1 MWPPSCS
8 GPASGCSTESSP
20 SGSSRSRCSTLR
32 SPRTSATASV
42 AERRRRGDPGPHPA
56 RPFTLHD
63 KNGPTKRAKWCSTAS
78 SPDRLPGPHPFGDL
92 GPVEPEPRRVRW
104 SRPFHAP
111 SLPSERRTGRLPSLE
126 LRGQPE
132 SRYASH
138 TLRRGFAWTSM
149 GADSLR
155 EGAHDDHVRRRGCRA
170 PRRGRKD
177 RLVLRH
183 VLRQPGDLRPRPT
196 RRRLLRGGVGRGS
209 GGPGHAAA
217 PPPGDRRGV
226 LRPGRRFG
234 FLPKGLEHAFW
245 NGGTTEARLLS
256 TVSPPGFEGY
266 FEELAEGLAAAGD
279 DEEAARSLRE
289 ELSETYDIEVV
300 GPPMRGAN

>member
-42 AERRRRGDPGPHPA
+42 AERRRRGDPGPRPA

-126 LRGQPE
+126 LRGLPE

-138 TLRRGFAWTSM
+138 TLRRGFTSGSELLRTPFWRSSRGELTYPIAPALM
-149 GADSLR
+149 LQVEGQDIGHSLR
-155 EGAHDDHVRRRGCRA
+155 TA
-170 PRRGRKD
+170 
-177 RLVLRH
+177 
-183 VLRQPGDLRPRPT
+183 
-196 RRRLLRGGVGRGS
+196 
-209 GGPGHAAA
+209 
-217 PPPGDRRGV
+217 
-226 LRPGRRFG
+226 
-234 FLPKGLEHAFW
+234 
-245 NGGTTEARLLS
+245 NI
-256 TVSPPGFEGY
+256 
-266 FEELAEGLAAAGD
+266 
-279 DEEAARSLRE
+279 SL
-289 ELSETYDIEVV
+289 
-300 GPPMRGAN
+300 